1 MRVAAQVEALQYQ
14 VDQFRKLQAMAM
26 FVGNAVFFK
35 CWIRICY
42 YSGARVQLKRK
53 MAPYL
58 KRPLY
63 YGFDALLWNK
73 AEEIRK
79 RKQQKA
85 AMNAFYGVSTAKY
98 FALWREILNVKAN
111 ATAHAQKVLQNFV
124 KMFGLSRR
132 GDAFVGWRTWQRY
145 SRPPLSRPRPPVPP
159 PVSPNPHPLPFP
171 FPFPFPSPQV
181 PHLLRKLRSL
191 NRGAGGSWHWQT
203 GGKAALTRAA
213 PSQQPEE
220 GADLFARAH
229 QGAQVARLARALAR
243 CPPCL

>member
-1 MRVAAQVEALQYQ
+1 MVHIHTLYAVCVRVCVCVCVCVCVLWDVCCGCVLRMRVAGQVEALRYQ
-14 VDQFRKLQAMAM
+14 LDQFRKLQAMAM

-63 YGFDALLWNK
+63 YGFDALSWNK

-98 FALWREILNVKAN
+98 FALWREIFNVKAN

-132 GDAFVGWRTWQRY
+132 VDAFVGWRTWQRY
-145 SRPPLSRPRPPVPP
+145 SSPPLSRPLSPAPVPPPVPP
-159 PVSPNPHPLPFP
+159 PPLSPFP
-171 FPFPFPSPQV
+171 
-181 PHLLRKLRSL
+181 LLRFPITSE
-191 NRGAGGSWHWQT
+191 NCV
-203 GGKAALTRAA
+203 
-213 PSQQPEE
+213 P
-220 GADLFARAH
+220 
-229 QGAQVARLARALAR
+229 
-243 CPPCL
+243 